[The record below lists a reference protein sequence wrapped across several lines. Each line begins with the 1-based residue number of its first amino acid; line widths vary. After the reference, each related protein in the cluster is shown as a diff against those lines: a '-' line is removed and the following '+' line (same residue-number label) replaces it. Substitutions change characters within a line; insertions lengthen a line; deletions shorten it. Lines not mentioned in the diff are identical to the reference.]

1 MYRQRQKATNSS
13 SLCQIYGRNNV
24 SNDSIIFIYLK
35 TTLNAK
41 QMFEALLMLS
51 YNCHHSKTDVTLIGL
66 FVTYAKWLLSI
77 NGTENTVNWQLYL
90 VWRFQTKIHLRPVSQ
105 NNKKQQYVLLKLE
118 KLFDSHKYVAT
129 YQNRVSLNEITVQYQ
144 VLLYWHVKNYLASVW
159 LMYTNNYLS

>member
-1 MYRQRQKATNSS
+1 MTVSSYFFIKHGLYEISFLDTSKRVYLLFNEYYSFNEKKAYHWHYSQLVQTMHRQRQKATYSS

-51 YNCHHSKTDVTLIGL
+51 YNCLHSKTDVTLIGL

-77 NGTENTVNWQLYL
+77 NGTDNTV
-90 VWRFQTKIHLRPVSQ
+90 
-105 NNKKQQYVLLKLE
+105 
-118 KLFDSHKYVAT
+118 
-129 YQNRVSLNEITVQYQ
+129 SL
-144 VLLYWHVKNYLASVW
+144 
-159 LMYTNNYLS
+159 

>member
-51 YNCHHSKTDVTLIGL
+51 YNSHHSKTDVTLIGL

-77 NGTENTVNWQLYL
+77 NGTDNTVNC
-90 VWRFQTKIHLRPVSQ
+90 T
-105 NNKKQQYVLLKLE
+105 
-118 KLFDSHKYVAT
+118 
-129 YQNRVSLNEITVQYQ
+129 
-144 VLLYWHVKNYLASVW
+144 
-159 LMYTNNYLS
+159 

>member
-1 MYRQRQKATNSS
+1 MHRQRQKAKNSS

-41 QMFEALLMLS
+41 QMFEALLMSS

-77 NGTENTVNWQLYL
+77 NGTENTVSWQLYL
-90 VWRFQTKIHLRPVSQ
+90 V
-105 NNKKQQYVLLKLE
+105 
-118 KLFDSHKYVAT
+118 
-129 YQNRVSLNEITVQYQ
+129 
-144 VLLYWHVKNYLASVW
+144 
-159 LMYTNNYLS
+159 